1 MRIELTDV
9 RRAFGR
15 VAALKGITAALP
27 SGSRVAL
34 IGPNGSG
41 KSTLLRILLGMVSCQ
56 GEARID
62 GLSPFADR
70 ATLAAR
76 LAYVPQVAPRIA
88 VPVRDL
94 VRAVAN
100 VRRLDAT
107 RIAASARELHLDL
120 EEIAGRQLRDLSG
133 GMRQK
138 LLIALALA
146 VDASLFVL
154 DEPTASLDAE
164 ARQDF
169 FRLIGDIPAR
179 ATVVLCSH
187 RLDELRQLTSHV
199 LALRDGALD
208 FAGATDDYLQASA
221 VSVVDVRLAADAAG
235 ALLSA
240 RGFTPGANRWWRR
253 VLPLR
258 QKLALVRDLAVG
270 LNGSVENV
278 LVRDVETLS
287 PAAAPPPEAAKGNA
301 DDD

>member
-9 RRAFGR
+9 RRSFGR
-15 VAALKGITAALP
+15 VTALKGVTAAVP
-27 SGSRVAL
+27 SGARVAL

-41 KSTLLRILLGMVSCQ
+41 KSTLLRILLGMVACR
-56 GEARID
+56 GEVRID

-70 ATLAAR
+70 TRLAER

-94 VRAVAN
+94 VRAIAHVRGIDPTRVA
-100 VRRLDAT
+100 AT
-107 RIAASARELHLDL
+107 ARALHLDL
-120 EEIAGRQLRDLSG
+120 DEIATRLLRDLSG

-138 LLIALALA
+138 LLIALALS

-169 FRLIGDIPAR
+169 FRLIAGIPDET
-179 ATVVLCSH
+179 TVVLCSH

-199 LALRDGALD
+199 LALRDGELE
-208 FAGATDDYLQASA
+208 FSGATEDYLQATA
-221 VSVVDVRLAADAAG
+221 VSVVDVRLVADAAG
-235 ALLSA
+235 ALLSQ
-240 RGFTPGANRWWRR
+240 RGFQPGANRWWRR
-253 VLPLR
+253 MLPQR
-258 QKLALVRDLAVG
+258 QKIALVREIATS

-287 PAAAPPPEAAKGNA
+287 PGHQPPPAEDA
-301 DDD
+301 DGH